1 MIRTVSL
8 PRAPTARG
16 RRSERGGV
24 VGRIS
29 DEDVARVRD
38 ATDLVSLVSETV
50 VLKKKGRLYW
60 GNCPFHGE
68 KTPSFKIDPATQLWH
83 CFGCNRGG
91 DAFGFVMQ
99 AENLDFPDAIRRLA
113 ERARID
119 IVEEGGAGLPAGRKE
134 RLIAASE
141 TAAEF
146 FHQQLTSSRTQAAN
160 EAREYLARR
169 GFGSDVAKRW
179 RLGFAPSARDAL
191 ARRLAEAGFTR
202 DEIVDA
208 NLALPDGPGLKDR
221 FFGRIMFPIA
231 DLHGRTIAFGGRVV
245 GKGEPKYLNSQET
258 PVFHKSANLYA
269 LDRSRNEIVASGTAV
284 VVEGYT
290 DVIALQEGGITN
302 AVATLGTALTERHV
316 KLLGR
321 FGKRVVYLFDG
332 DEAGRRAA
340 LRAVEFLD
348 WSITPEAGSGQVAL
362 DVALIPGEMDPADYV
377 AAEGAE
383 KTLALIDGAQPLLR
397 FAIDSRLEAHDLS
410 RPEGRSAALADA
422 AALLTPVR
430 ESLLGK
436 DYMGYIAGRLQTDFS
451 TVQRAVPTA
460 RRQPGA
466 STSVA
471 AKTEAPVKP
480 SSVEQKAEM
489 ELVRLAA
496 IAPSVRE
503 RARELLREGAVADVG
518 AARLIELIAESGG
531 AVNEGLYSAVA
542 RADREAAD
550 RLSGWLVDA
559 REVEQVE
566 YAFREVASRVK
577 EFALGRLIFTKNAEL
592 RALDPKQDPESYDRL
607 FGEIAELQRERETF
621 KARQTDHMDV
631 ETEQT

>member
-1 MIRTVSL
+1 M
-8 PRAPTARG
+8 
-16 RRSERGGV
+16 
-24 VGRIS
+24 GRIS

-68 KTPSFKIDPATQLWH
+68 KTPSFKIDPTTQLWH
-83 CFGCNRGG
+83 CFGCSRGG

-119 IVEEGGAGLPAGRKE
+119 IVEEGGPGLSVGRKE

-141 TAAEF
+141 AAAEY
-146 FHQQLTSSRTQAAN
+146 FHQQLTTSKSAGAT
-160 EAREYLARR
+160 EARDYLAKR

-179 RLGFAPSARDAL
+179 RLGYAPPARDAL
-191 ARRLAEAGFTR
+191 TRHLMGAGFTR
-202 DEIVDA
+202 DEIIEA
-208 NLALPDGPGLKDR
+208 NLALADGPRTKDR

-269 LDRSRNEIVASGTAV
+269 LDRSRNDIVTSGTAV

-290 DVIALQEGGITN
+290 DVIALHEAGITN
-302 AVATLGTALTERHV
+302 AVATLGTALGERHV

-332 DEAGRRAA
+332 DDAGRRAA

-348 WSITPEAGSGQVAL
+348 WSITPEAGSGQIAL
-362 DVALIPGEMDPADYV
+362 DVALIPGGMDPADYV
-377 AAEGAE
+377 AAEGA
-383 KTLALIDGAQPLLR
+383 AAMRSMIDGAQPLLR
-397 FAIDSRLEAHDLS
+397 FAIDTRLEAHDLS

-436 DYMGYIAGRLQTDFS
+436 DYMGYIAGRLQTDFA
-451 TVQRAVPTA
+451 TVQRAVPHA
-460 RRQPGA
+460 RAQRAGGGTEPQA
-466 STSVA
+466 KA
-471 AKTEAPVKP
+471 AIKP
-480 SSVEQKAEM
+480 TPTSVEQKAEM

-496 IAPSVRE
+496 IAPGVRAE
-503 RARELLREGAVADVG
+503 ARNLLTEGAVADES
-518 AARLIELIAESGG
+518 ARRLIELITDAGG
-531 AVNEGLYSAVA
+531 AVGDDLFAAVA
-542 RADREAAD
+542 RADRDAAE
-550 RLSGWLVDA
+550 RLSGWLVDG

-566 YAFREVASRVK
+566 YAFREVTARVK
-577 EFALGRLIFTKNAEL
+577 EFALGRLILVKKAEL
-592 RALDPKQDPESYDRL
+592 RELDPKRDSEPYDRL
-607 FGEIAELQRERETF
+607 FGEIAELQRAQQAL
-621 KARQTDHMDV
+621 KAHRPGTTDV
-631 ETEQT
+631 EMEHT

>member
-1 MIRTVSL
+1 M
-8 PRAPTARG
+8 
-16 RRSERGGV
+16 
-24 VGRIS
+24 GRIS

-50 VLKKKGRLYW
+50 VLKKKGRLFW

-68 KTPSFKIDPATQLWH
+68 KTPSFKIDPTTQLWH
-83 CFGCNRGG
+83 CFGCSRGG

-119 IVEEGGAGLPAGRKE
+119 IVEEGGSGLSAGRKE
-134 RLIAASE
+134 RLVAACE
-141 TAAEF
+141 AAAEY
-146 FHQQLTSSRTQAAN
+146 FHQQLVSSRSAGAA
-160 EAREYLARR
+160 EAREYLAKR

-179 RLGFAPSARDAL
+179 RLGYAPPARDAL
-191 ARRLAEAGFTR
+191 VHHLTDAGFTR
-202 DEIVDA
+202 DEIVEA
-208 NLALPDGPGLKDR
+208 NLALGDGPRLKDR

-258 PVFHKSANLYA
+258 PIFHKSANLYA
-269 LDRSRNEIVASGTAV
+269 LDRSRNNIVASGTAV

-290 DVIALQEGGITN
+290 DVIALHEAGIAY
-302 AVATLGTALTERHV
+302 AVATLGTALGERHV

-362 DVALIPGEMDPADYV
+362 DVALIPGGMDPADYV

-383 KTLALIDGAQPLLR
+383 KMRAMIEGARPLLE
-397 FAIDSRLEAHDLS
+397 FAIESRLAAHDRT

-436 DYMGYIAGRLQTDFS
+436 DYMGYIAGRLQTDFT
-451 TVQRAVPTA
+451 TVQRAVPRT
-460 RRQPGA
+460 RA
-466 STSVA
+466 SRAVASADGSV
-471 AKTEAPVKP
+471 KKPEAPVVP
-480 SSVEQKAEM
+480 RTTEQKAEA
-489 ELVRLAA
+489 ELVRIAA
-496 IAPSVRE
+496 IAPSVRP
-503 RARELLREGAVADVG
+503 RARDLLAEGAVADET
-518 AARLIELIAESGG
+518 AARLLGLIIEAGTACGDE
-531 AVNEGLYSAVA
+531 LYAAVA
-542 RADREAAD
+542 RTDREAAET
-550 RLSGWLVDA
+550 LSGWLVDA
-559 REVEQVE
+559 REVEQVQ
-566 YAFREVASRVK
+566 YAFREVEARVK
-577 EFALGRLIFTKNAEL
+577 DFALGRLIFSKKAVLQATDAKEN
-592 RALDPKQDPESYDRL
+592 PEAYDRL
-607 FGEIAELQRERETF
+607 FGEIAELQRSQQALRL
-621 KARQTDHMDV
+621 RQPGTDDV
-631 ETEQT
+631 EMEHT

>member
-1 MIRTVSL
+1 M
-8 PRAPTARG
+8 
-16 RRSERGGV
+16 
-24 VGRIS
+24 GRIS

-68 KTPSFKIDPATQLWH
+68 KTPSFKIDPTTQLWH
-83 CFGCNRGG
+83 CFGCSRGG

-119 IVEEGGAGLPAGRKE
+119 IVEEGGPGLSVGRKE

-141 TAAEF
+141 TAAEY
-146 FHQQLTSSRTQAAN
+146 FHQQLTSSRSAGAT
-160 EAREYLARR
+160 EARDYLAKR

-179 RLGFAPSARDAL
+179 RLGYAPPARDAL
-191 ARRLAEAGFTR
+191 TRHLLDAGFTR
-202 DEIVDA
+202 DEIIEA
-208 NLALPDGPGLKDR
+208 NLALADGPRTKDR

-258 PVFHKSANLYA
+258 PIFHKSANLYA
-269 LDRSRNEIVASGTAV
+269 LDRSRNNIVASGTAV

-290 DVIALQEGGITN
+290 DVIALHEAGVTN

-332 DEAGRRAA
+332 DDAGRRAA

-348 WSITPEAGSGQVAL
+348 WSITPEAGSGQIAL
-362 DVALIPGEMDPADYV
+362 DVALIPGGMDPADYV
-377 AAEGAE
+377 TAEGAD
-383 KTLALIDGAQPLLR
+383 AMQAMIGSAQPLLR

-436 DYMGYIAGRLQTDFS
+436 DYMGYIAGRLQTDFT
-451 TVQRAVPTA
+451 TVQRAVPHARAQRPTA
-460 RRQPGA
+460 GEGQQ
-466 STSVA
+466 
-471 AKTEAPVKP
+471 VKP
-480 SSVEQKAEM
+480 VSKPAPTSVEQKAEM

-496 IAPSVRE
+496 IAPSVRAE
-503 RARELLREGAVADVG
+503 ARELLTQGALADET
-518 AARLIELIAESGG
+518 AIRLVELITGAGG
-531 AVNEGLYSAVA
+531 AVGDDLYSAVA
-542 RADREAAD
+542 RVDREAAE
-550 RLSGWLVDA
+550 RLSAWLVDG
-559 REVEQVE
+559 REVEQVQ
-566 YAFREVASRVK
+566 YAFREVTARVK
-577 EFALGRLIFTKNAEL
+577 EFALGRLIQVKKAEL
-592 RALDPKQDPESYDRL
+592 RELDPKQDSESYDRL
-607 FGEIAELQRERETF
+607 FGEIAELQRAQQAL
-621 KARQTDHMDV
+621 KAHRPGTTDV
-631 ETEQT
+631 EMEHT